1 LTESRFG
8 RACDNGCS
16 PDAHD
21 DGGGEVILE
30 DAAKAIL
37 IAAGVNTAS
46 KAVMAATLGGPRL
59 GSMVGALSV
68 VSLVAMGVTFVALR

>member
-1 LTESRFG
+1 M
-8 RACDNGCS
+8 
-16 PDAHD
+16 
-21 DGGGEVILE
+21 E

-46 KAVMAATLGGPRL
+46 KAAMAATVGGPRL

-68 VSLVAMGVTFVALR
+68 VSLAAMVVTFVALR